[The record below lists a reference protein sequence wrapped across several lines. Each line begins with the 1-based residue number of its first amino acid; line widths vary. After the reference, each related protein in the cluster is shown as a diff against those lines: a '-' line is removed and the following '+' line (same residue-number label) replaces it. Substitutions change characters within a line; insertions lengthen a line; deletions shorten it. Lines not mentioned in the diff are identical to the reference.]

1 MEQIGPFILNHWGL
15 WLALLVV
22 LALILINELLS
33 KRQNAQ
39 ELSPATAVD
48 KINHD
53 NACVIDIR
61 DAQSFRAGHI
71 INAISASTEEFTN
84 GRMDKYKTKPLILVC
99 ARGLQSQSLA
109 AKLRGQGFTNPM
121 VLSGGM
127 SAWIAAN
134 LPVVKG
140 KKT

>member
-1 MEQIGPFILNHWGL
+1 MDQIVAFILNHWGL

-22 LALILINELLS
+22 LVLIFINELLS
-33 KRQNAQ
+33 MRQSAQ
-39 ELSPATAVD
+39 ELSPAAAVD

-53 NACVIDIR
+53 NACVIDLR
-61 DAQSFRAGHI
+61 GTQSFRAGHI
-71 INAISASTEEFTN
+71 IHAISATAEDFTN

-99 ARGLQSQSLA
+99 ERGLQSQSLA
-109 AKLRGQGFTNPM
+109 AKLRGHGFTNPM
-121 VLSGGM
+121 VLSGGL
-127 SAWIAAN
+127 SAWTAAN